1 MKYYLYYKYYL
12 YLAVNIEILT
22 IFSSREYD
30 IKYYRREIVD
40 QLAVDI
46 KDYIKDK

>member
-1 MKYYLYYKYYL
+1 MRYCSYYKYFR

-22 IFSSREYD
+22 IFNSREYD

-40 QLAVDI
+40 
-46 KDYIKDK
+46 